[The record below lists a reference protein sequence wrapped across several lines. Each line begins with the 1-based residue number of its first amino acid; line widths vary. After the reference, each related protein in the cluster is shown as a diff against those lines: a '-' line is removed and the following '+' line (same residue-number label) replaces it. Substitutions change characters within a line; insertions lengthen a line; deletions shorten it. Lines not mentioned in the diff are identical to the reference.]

1 MGNGWGADAHR
12 LSSVGQPRER
22 NTPETGSAGPGS
34 AASRTTEPSA
44 RASRFLW
51 KLAVGESDV
60 GLSSSFWRVFGE
72 LTSRIWLCRANPTEP
87 KVTGS
92 NPVGRAAASPAVE
105 GFLALNRTPFGDNGG
120 ADVDG
125 GAVAAHRD
133 AGRLRSRL
141 AVGGGLSRGW
151 QAAQAVGAH
160 LSRGPRD

>member
-22 NTPETGSAGPGS
+22 NTPETGSAGPAS

-72 LTSRIWLCRANPTEP
+72 LTSRIWLCRANLDAYGTE
-87 KVTGS
+87 GHRFES
-92 NPVGRAAASPAVE
+92 CRA
-105 GFLALNRTPFGDNGG
+105 R
-120 ADVDG
+120 
-125 GAVAAHRD
+125 
-133 AGRLRSRL
+133 
-141 AVGGGLSRGW
+141 
-151 QAAQAVGAH
+151 
-160 LSRGPRD
+160 